1 MGCSD
6 RSTDVGRGPEADQY
20 RGRSAAVPSVPDT
33 DGAAD
38 RASGGGCGAVE
49 ALAAGALGVRLG
61 RRSLAGL
68 MLVLACSC
76 ATVKQAVPVAAPPPS
91 APGGARS
98 SAPTS
103 LQLGSEAATL
113 GALRAEQGHRPVLV
127 AVAGLCQP
135 APVQPR
141 TTDPV
146 NGGLDLPTNAAT
158 VAWWAGGS
166 GPGEPTGTVV
176 LAAHVV
182 CDGHAG
188 PFTRLDRWTP
198 GALVVPTTADG
209 IRYRYAAT
217 GSRRAP
223 KASLNRAALFSP
235 SGAPMLALVTCG
247 GRCDP
252 VTRSFADNLVV
263 TAVSV

>member
-1 MGCSD
+1 
-6 RSTDVGRGPEADQY
+6 
-20 RGRSAAVPSVPDT
+20 
-33 DGAAD
+33 
-38 RASGGGCGAVE
+38 
-49 ALAAGALGVRLG
+49 
-61 RRSLAGL
+61 

-76 ATVKQAVPVAAPPPS
+76 ATARQAVPVAAPPTS
-91 APGGARS
+91 APAGARS
-98 SAPTS
+98 SAPAS
-103 LQLGSEAATL
+103 PQLGSKPATL
-113 GALRAEQGHRPVLV
+113 GALRAEQGHQPVLV
-127 AVAGLCQP
+127 AVAGLSQP

-158 VAWWAGGS
+158 VAWWASGS

-182 CDGHAG
+182 YDGHTG
-188 PFTRLDRWTP
+188 PFTRLDRLRP
-198 GALVVPTTADG
+198 GALVVLTTAAG
-209 IRYRYAAT
+209 IRYRYAVT

-247 GRCDP
+247 GRYDP

-263 TAVSV
+263 TAVPV